1 MKKVLTVW
9 GVLAVGLFL
18 SLALSKPFTK
28 ESNFDFDSAIKKE
41 EGAMKVKKVS
51 LYIDKEYDY
60 KNKPEETLIDYI
72 LIEDYNNRK
81 SLFEPTAFSDEYKT
95 LSDFNEN
102 PIKKDDTYTSLTTA
116 YLETKAQVIN
126 DSPSLL
132 SREREVT
139 KKSIND
145 YYSKDK
151 IININH
157 KGTETN
163 TYILKKGEKEAI
175 PYEH

>member
-1 MKKVLTVW
+1 MRKVLTVW

-41 EGAMKVKKVS
+41 EGTMEVKKVT

-60 KNKPEETLIDYI
+60 TNKPEETLIDYI

-81 SLFEPTAFSDEYKT
+81 SLFKTNSFSDEYKT

-102 PIKKDDTYTSLTTA
+102 PIKKNDTYTSLTTA
-116 YLETKAQVIN
+116 YLETKAKVIN

-132 SREREVT
+132 SQEREVT
-139 KKSIND
+139 KKSIDD

-151 IININH
+151 VINVNH
-157 KGTETN
+157 KGTSTN
-163 TYILKKGEKEAI
+163 TYILVKGKKEAV